1 MHKQAPEAE
10 VVSVC
15 VTGATGYIGAHV
27 AKLAAERLGPLRV
40 TYRDEGRL
48 ERLAGTAA
56 EPVRADVLD
65 RAALR
70 RAFRGCSTV
79 IHCAGLVAARPTELV
94 WSMNALAPR
103 LVVEAAAAEK
113 VRRVVVT
120 SSVAGIGPAPPGRAG
135 TEEDVYRGGGLGL
148 TYPDAKHEGE
158 AEALAAGARLG
169 VEVVAVN
176 PAYVFGAA
184 LDRSAPG
191 ESSTRMIGNYLR
203 GRLPAIVAGET
214 NVVDVR
220 DVAKGHVLAV
230 ERGRPGERYVLGGH
244 DIGWVELF
252 ERVAEL
258 SGTRHPLVVL
268 PPETGRAARTL
279 EELGLPL
286 PVRAEGFA
294 LMGANWRYSSA
305 KARRELGYRARPLD
319 RTLMDTID
327 WYRELIDSGRL
338 GGGAPSPLSL
348 AALGIRAAGRAGL
361 LRPLRAA
368 EGRLG
373 RRLVAP

>member
-1 MHKQAPEAE
+1 
-10 VVSVC
+10 VSVC

-40 TYRDEGRL
+40 TYRDEARL
-48 ERLAGTAA
+48 ERLAGTDA
-56 EPVRADVLD
+56 EAVRADVLD
-65 RAALR
+65 RGALR
-70 RAFRGCSTV
+70 RAFRDCTSV
-79 IHCAGLVAARPTELV
+79 IHCAGVVAARPVELV

-120 SSVAGIGPAPPGRAG
+120 SSVAAIGPAPPERAG
-135 TEEDVYRGGGLGL
+135 NEDDVYRGGGLGL

-158 AEALAAGARLG
+158 SEALAAGARLG
-169 VEVVAVN
+169 VEVMAVN
-176 PAYVFGAA
+176 PAYVFGPA
-184 LDRSAPG
+184 LDRRVPG
-191 ESSTRMIGNYLR
+191 ESSTRLIGNYLR
-203 GRLPAIVAGET
+203 GRLPAIVDGET

-220 DVAKGHVLAV
+220 DVAKGHVLAA

-258 SGTRHPLVVL
+258 SGVAHPLVVL
-268 PPETGRAARTL
+268 PPEAGRAARTL

-286 PVRAEGFA
+286 PVRAEGFS

-305 KARRELGYRARPLD
+305 KARRELGYRARALD
-319 RTLMDTID
+319 RTLRDTID
-327 WYRELIDSGRL
+327 WYRELIESGRL
-338 GGGAPSPLSL
+338 GGGPPSPLSL
-348 AALGIRAAGRAGL
+348 AALGVRAAGRAGL

-368 EGRLG
+368 EGRVG

>member
-1 MHKQAPEAE
+1 M
-10 VVSVC
+10 SVC

-40 TYRDEGRL
+40 TYRHEARL
-48 ERLAGTAA
+48 ERLAGADA
-56 EPVRADVLD
+56 EAVRADVLD
-65 RAALR
+65 RGALR
-70 RAFRGCSTV
+70 RAFRDCTTV
-79 IHCAGLVAARPTELV
+79 IHCAGVVAARPADLV

-120 SSVAGIGPAPPGRAG
+120 SSVAAIGPAPPGRAG
-135 TEEDVYRGGGLGL
+135 NEDDVYRGGGLGL

-158 AEALAAGARLG
+158 SEALAAGARLG
-169 VEVVAVN
+169 VEVMAVN

-184 LDRSAPG
+184 LDRSVPG
-191 ESSTRMIGNYLR
+191 ESSTRLIGNYLR
-203 GRLPAIVAGET
+203 GRLPAIVDGET

-220 DVAKGHVLAV
+220 DVAKGHVLAA

-244 DIGWVELF
+244 DIGWVELL

-258 SGTRHPLVVL
+258 SGVRHPLVVL
-268 PPETGRAARTL
+268 PSEAGRAARTL

-286 PVRAEGFA
+286 PLRVEGFT

-305 KARRELGYRARPLD
+305 KARRELGYRARSLD
-319 RTLMDTID
+319 RTLRDTID
-327 WYRELIDSGRL
+327 WYRELIESGRL
-338 GGGAPSPLSL
+338 GGGPPSPLSL
-348 AALGIRAAGRAGL
+348 AALGIRTAGRAGL

>member
-1 MHKQAPEAE
+1 
-10 VVSVC
+10 VSVC

-27 AKLAAERLGPLRV
+27 ASLAAELLGPVRV

-48 ERLAGTAA
+48 DRLAGTDA

-70 RAFRGCSTV
+70 RAFRGCTTV
-79 IHCAGLVAARPTELV
+79 IHCAGRVAARPAELV

-120 SSVAGIGPAPPGRAG
+120 SSVAAIGPAPPGRAG
-135 TEEDVYRGGGLGL
+135 NEDDVYRGGGLGL

-158 AEALAAGARLG
+158 SEALAAGARLG

-176 PAYVFGAA
+176 PTYVFGAA
-184 LDRSAPG
+184 LDRRVPG
-191 ESSTRMIGNYLR
+191 ESSTRLIGNYLR
-203 GRLPAIVAGET
+203 GRLPAVVDGDT
-214 NVVDVR
+214 NIVDVR
-220 DVAKGHVLAV
+220 DVAKGHVLAA
-230 ERGRPGERYVLGGH
+230 ERGRPGERYVLGGG
-244 DIGWVELF
+244 DIGWVALF

-258 SGTRHPLVVL
+258 SGVRHPLVVL
-268 PPETGRAARTL
+268 PPETGPAARSL
-279 EELGLPL
+279 ERLGLPL
-286 PVRAEGFA
+286 PVRAEGFV

-319 RTLMDTID
+319 RTLRDTID

-338 GGGAPSPLSL
+338 GGGPPSPLSL
-348 AALGIRAAGRAGL
+348 AALGLRTAGRAGL

-368 EGRLG
+368 EEHLG